1 MPGRAFPTALSALLA
16 GCAAVVLPVGA
27 HNAAQAQS
35 TTTSPLTAQTA
46 VAPVSD
52 AIVTPGANKV
62 HAGPAQAGRPLDAES
77 LGPDLNAIR
86 RPPNTPIPPSGV
98 PVLPFP
104 GMATMSVQPVGPSG
118 DASAFHKV
126 ELDSILATEGP
137 SRILPPNLDA
147 LRDTDLNDPYY
158 VPTAGSG
165 ALIPQLSPFR
175 NRLREKGFTFSFT
188 YKGEANGLFAG
199 GRPGKK
205 APATCM
211 NSPFRPFSIWAKWTP
226 DWAGGLCIRW

>member
-46 VAPVSD
+46 VAPVIRCNCNTRSQQG
-52 AIVTPGANKV
+52 TRR
-62 HAGPAQAGRPLDAES
+62 PAQADRPLDAES

-104 GMATMSVQPVGPSG
+104 GMATMSVQPVGHRAMP
-118 DASAFHKV
+118 
-126 ELDSILATEGP
+126 
-137 SRILPPNLDA
+137 
-147 LRDTDLNDPYY
+147 
-158 VPTAGSG
+158 
-165 ALIPQLSPFR
+165 
-175 NRLREKGFTFSFT
+175 
-188 YKGEANGLFAG
+188 
-199 GRPGKK
+199 
-205 APATCM
+205 
-211 NSPFRPFSIWAKWTP
+211 RPF
-226 DWAGGLCIRW
+226 IRWSWIPFWPQKAHRACCPPIWMHCEIRI

>member
-52 AIVTPGANKV
+52 AIITPGANKV

-126 ELDSILATEGP
+126 ELDSILATE
-137 SRILPPNLDA
+137 
-147 LRDTDLNDPYY
+147 
-158 VPTAGSG
+158 
-165 ALIPQLSPFR
+165 
-175 NRLREKGFTFSFT
+175 
-188 YKGEANGLFAG
+188 
-199 GRPGKK
+199 
-205 APATCM
+205 
-211 NSPFRPFSIWAKWTP
+211 RPFTHIAPQSGCTARY
-226 DWAGGLCIRW
+226 GFE